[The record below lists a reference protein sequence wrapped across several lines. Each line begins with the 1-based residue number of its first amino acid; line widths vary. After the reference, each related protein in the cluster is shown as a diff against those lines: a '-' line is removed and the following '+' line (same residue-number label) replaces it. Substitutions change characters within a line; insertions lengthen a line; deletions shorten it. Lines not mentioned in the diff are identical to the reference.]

1 MFSGIDRMVSTTLRP
16 ITTDEYHQMIAAS
29 IIHEDARVELILG
42 QIFNMAAKGTRHT
55 VANTELMGEL
65 LLLLAKK
72 AKIRCQEPIALPNNT
87 EPEPDIVI
95 AKLRSDNYVNS
106 HPSPSDII
114 LVIEVANS
122 SLDFDRN
129 TKANLYAAAGIQEY
143 WIVNLIDNRLE
154 IYRQPNSTIYTE
166 IRIIS
171 STDSVALPQFPEL
184 KIDLTTIFPPAR
196 S

>member
-1 MFSGIDRMVSTTLRP
+1 MVSTTLRP

>member
-1 MFSGIDRMVSTTLRP
+1 MVSTTLRP

-55 VANTELMGEL
+55 FSTTRLLRELSRLIEQE
-65 LLLLAKK
+65 A
-72 AKIRCQEPIALPNNT
+72 IVRCQEPIALQDNSQ
-87 EPEPDIVI
+87 PEPDITI
-95 AKLRSDNYVNS
+95 ARLGNDDYLYN
-106 HPSPSDII
+106 HPSAKDLI
-114 LVIEVANS
+114 LVIEVADS

-154 IYRQPNSTIYTE
+154 IYRQPNSAIYTE

-171 STDSVALPQFPEL
+171 STESVSLPQFPEL

-196 S
+196 N